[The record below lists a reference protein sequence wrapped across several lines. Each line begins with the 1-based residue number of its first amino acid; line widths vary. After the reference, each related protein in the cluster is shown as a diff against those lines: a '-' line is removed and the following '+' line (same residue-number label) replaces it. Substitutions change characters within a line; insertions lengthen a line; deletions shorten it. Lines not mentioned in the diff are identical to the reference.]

1 MPPRASVETAQFHAM
16 RAQPGRASVSPV
28 KRAAPVRAARLC
40 ERGRFGAGRGWNA
53 ACNDVPAMTV
63 PTVPTVVVAGT
74 LDTKGREIAYLA
86 ARIAAGGLGVLVVDI
101 GVLGGSETIAPDV
114 TREEVAHAA
123 GRTLRAVQEIGTR
136 GAAAAIMAAGL
147 ERVVDGLYRAGRC
160 QGMAALGGAEGAF
173 IAARGMQALPLGVP
187 KLIVTPVAAGRRPFG
202 PFVGLRDVTIM
213 HSVVDIGGLNPL
225 SLTVFDVAAGAIAGM
240 VRARG
245 GAPAQWAGARQVGLT
260 MLGNTTPAVMR
271 LEAAL
276 SAKGYTP
283 VVFHA
288 NGVGGQCLEQLA
300 EEGAFVG
307 VIDFT
312 TDELTDE
319 VVGGYHAAGPHRL
332 EAAGRLG
339 LPQVV
344 VPGCVDF
351 FVAGPH
357 ESLPEA
363 WRGRPTYDHN
373 PVLTLVRTSRDEM
386 VAVARVMAG
395 KLNAARGPVAV
406 AVPRG
411 GLSIPN
417 RPGGEFWDPEADT
430 AFVSALRAGLRRD
443 ILVTEV
449 EAHIN
454 DPAFA
459 DTVLEL
465 FHAAMAARTDA

>member
-1 MPPRASVETAQFHAM
+1 MTA
-16 RAQPGRASVSPV
+16 
-28 KRAAPVRAARLC
+28 
-40 ERGRFGAGRGWNA
+40 
-53 ACNDVPAMTV
+53 
-63 PTVPTVVVAGT
+63 PTVVVAGT
-74 LDTKGREIAYLA
+74 LDTKGREVAYLIS
-86 ARIAAGGLGVLVVDI
+86 RIVAGGLRVLTVDT
-101 GVLGGSETIAPDV
+101 GVLGGPEVVVPDV
-114 TREEVAHAA
+114 TRDEVARAA

-136 GAAAAIMAAGL
+136 GAATEIMAAGL
-147 ERVVDGLYRAGRC
+147 ERLVADLYRAGRC
-160 QGMAALGGAEGAF
+160 QGMVALGGAEGALV
-173 IAARGMQALPLGVP
+173 AARGMQALPLGVP

-225 SLTVFDVAAGAIAGM
+225 SLAIFDVAAGAIAGM

-245 GAPAQWAGARQVGLT
+245 GAPAAWAGARQVGLT

-271 LEAAL
+271 LEAQLA
-276 SAKGYTP
+276 AKGYTP
-283 VVFHA
+283 VIFHA

-300 EEGAFVG
+300 DEGAFAG

-319 VVGGYHAAGPHRL
+319 LVGGYHAAGPRRL
-332 EAAGRLG
+332 EAAGRRG

-351 FVAGPH
+351 FVAGPR

-363 WRGRPTYDHN
+363 WRGRPTYYHN

-386 VAVARVMAG
+386 AAVARLMAG

-417 RPGGEFWDPEADT
+417 RPGGEFWDPEADA
-430 AFVSALRAGLRRD
+430 AFLGALRAALRPD
-443 ILVTEV
+443 IVIADV

-454 DPAFA
+454 DPAFT

-465 FHAAMAARTDA
+465 FHEAMAARREG